1 MLMALLISCVGLD
14 AARELCFKQA
24 TMCAALVGLSA
35 WVAVGIGVWVIELII
50 YASVLAHVPLNV
62 AFPIMSLTYVASVL
76 AGWIVLGEQVSL
88 RRLAGTGFI
97 TAGVLLVGATG
108 IA

>member
-1 MLMALLISCVGLD
+1 MLTALLISCVGLD

-24 TMCAALVGLSA
+24 TMSAAFSRLSV
-35 WVAVGIGVWVIELII
+35 WLAVGIAVWMIELII

-62 AFPIMSLTYVASVL
+62 AFPVMSLTYAASVL
-76 AGWIVLGEQVSL
+76 SGWALLGERVDM
-88 RRLAGTGFI
+88 RRWAGTGFI
-97 TAGVLLVGATG
+97 TAGVLLIGATG

>member
-1 MLMALLISCVGLD
+1 MLMALLIGCVGLD

-24 TMCAALVGLSA
+24 TMCAAFIGLGA
-35 WVAVGIGVWVIELII
+35 WIALGICVWSVELII
-50 YASVLAHVPLNV
+50 YASVLTHVPLNV
-62 AFPIMSLTYVASVL
+62 AFPVMSLTYVASVF
-76 AGWIVLGEQVSL
+76 AGWIMLGEHVNL

-108 IA
+108 MT